1 MFEQGDALR
10 TWALDALP
18 TADDSATA
26 DQLAD
31 HRLAYLD
38 YEGPVSG
45 NRGEVRREDAGEF
58 EVLEDAPER
67 FVVFL
72 RGRTFQGGLKL
83 QRRQD
88 GRWIVTFRS

>member
-10 TWALDALP
+10 TWALDELP
-18 TADDSATA
+18 IDDHPVAA
-26 DQLAD
+26 EQLAD

-45 NRGEVRREDAGEF
+45 NRGEVRRADAGEF
-58 EVLEDAPER
+58 EVLKDAPER

-72 RGRTFQGGLKL
+72 HGRRFQGRWEL
-83 QRRQD
+83 QRRED